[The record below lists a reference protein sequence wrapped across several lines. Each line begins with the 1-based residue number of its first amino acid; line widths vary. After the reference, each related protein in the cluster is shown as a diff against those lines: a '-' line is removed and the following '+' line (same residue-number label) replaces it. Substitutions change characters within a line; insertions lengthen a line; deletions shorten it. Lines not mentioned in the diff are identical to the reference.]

1 MKGSTTLHSGEVQ
14 LLEEN
19 CFSIIFDHRSRS
31 SKGGSYTLG
40 NERQE
45 SQQYTKGAA
54 REAAVRSSKGG
65 SYTLGKEQQGR
76 Q

>member
-1 MKGSTTLHSGEVQ
+1 MVPLSTPHFWLGNNFEIILVQVGRLMKGSTTLNSGEVQ

-40 NERQE
+40 
-45 SQQYTKGAA
+45 
-54 REAAVRSSKGG
+54 
-65 SYTLGKEQQGR
+65 KEQQ
-76 Q
+76 

>member
-40 NERQE
+40 
-45 SQQYTKGAA
+45 
-54 REAAVRSSKGG
+54 
-65 SYTLGKEQQGR
+65 KEQLWR
-76 Q
+76 RLYIR

>member
-1 MKGSTTLHSGEVQ
+1 MIFVQVGRLMKGSTSLHSGEVQ

-40 NERQE
+40 KDQQGR
-45 SQQYTKGAA
+45 QQYTRKGTA
-54 REAAVRSSKGG
+54 REAAIH
-65 SYTLGKEQQGR
+65 
-76 Q
+76 